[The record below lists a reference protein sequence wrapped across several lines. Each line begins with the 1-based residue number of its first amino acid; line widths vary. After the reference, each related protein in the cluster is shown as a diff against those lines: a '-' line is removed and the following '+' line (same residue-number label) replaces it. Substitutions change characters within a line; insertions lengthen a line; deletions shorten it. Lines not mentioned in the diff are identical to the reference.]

1 MNTFVGKS
9 FTEIDEFEIIL
20 TKIMDFLILLLT
32 KFLYSY

>member
-9 FTEIDEFEIIL
+9 FTEIYESEIIL
-20 TKIMDFLILLLT
+20 TKVMDFLILLLT